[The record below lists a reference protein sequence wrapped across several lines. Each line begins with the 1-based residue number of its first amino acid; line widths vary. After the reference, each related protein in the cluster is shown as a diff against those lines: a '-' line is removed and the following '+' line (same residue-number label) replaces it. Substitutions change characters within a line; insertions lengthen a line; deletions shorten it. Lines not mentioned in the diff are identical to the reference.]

1 MCFLVVLLLTISLQL
16 VVSHSMCLPSF
27 LVFTPLLH
35 RNHVK
40 KISRN
45 SKDLTRV
52 GLAVLKKIVSKKS
65 YYKQGKLV
73 SYFLSNAA
81 SAEPR
86 VYLGILFTRVTANLD
101 YLLML
106 AYSKDL

>member
-1 MCFLVVLLLTISLQL
+1 
-16 VVSHSMCLPSF
+16 MCLPSF
-27 LVFTPLLH
+27 LVFNPLLH

-40 KISRN
+40 KISGN

-52 GLAVLKKIVSKKS
+52 GLAVMKKIVSKKS

-86 VYLGILFTRVTANLD
+86 VYLGILFTLVTVNLD
-101 YLLML
+101 
-106 AYSKDL
+106 